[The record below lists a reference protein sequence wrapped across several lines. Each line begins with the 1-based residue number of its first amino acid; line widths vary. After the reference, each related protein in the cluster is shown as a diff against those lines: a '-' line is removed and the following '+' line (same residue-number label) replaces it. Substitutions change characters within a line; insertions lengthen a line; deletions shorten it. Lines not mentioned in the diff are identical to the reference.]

1 MNWFLGCCC
10 CGKSAAV
17 ELLIWLFQI
26 IVNWFLGGCCC
37 GKSAAVKLPCT
48 WTRPSFFSTSWTHLH
63 HAQSLNHFGHFF
75 VPTSQPRENA
85 KLSQSGEESLGESS
99 SQAGGP
105 LCTTV
110 PLLNPPLLSC
120 YTPVLWTARALPSS
134 AAHTV
139 PPSSSCDSRN
149 LILLPNKSTTVGK
162 QICPPRAME
171 NFVKMTRH
179 STFYSDTHKNS
190 NLFVKLCESGVLKVM
205 EWFTREAQT

>member
-85 KLSQSGEESLGESS
+85 KLSQSGEESFGESS

-120 YTPVLWTARALPSS
+120 YTPVLWTARALPPP
-134 AAHTV
+134 HTPS
-139 PPSSSCDSRN
+139 PPPHLVIQEIWFCFQTNPPRWVNKFVLLVQWKTLWKWPD
-149 LILLPNKSTTVGK
+149 ILLSTL
-162 QICPPRAME
+162 
-171 NFVKMTRH
+171 
-179 STFYSDTHKNS
+179 THTKIVIYLLNYVRVE
-190 NLFVKLCESGVLKVM
+190 F
-205 EWFTREAQT
+205 W